1 MMRVLPIEKP
11 RSLRMRLAYAYGKKT
26 YGRVITPMK
35 VVMARVPA
43 ILPVYQ
49 KIAGY
54 MKQSRLD
61 PSLLLLIQ
69 GYTAGYN
76 QCGFCIDITR
86 SFAAHDAALLEK
98 LWRVGDY
105 GVDPIFTDA
114 ERAALAYVEAV
125 TRNRAVTD
133 DVFETMKAHYSDE
146 EIVEITLVNAIE
158 HFYNLVNG
166 PLGIESD
173 GLCAVK
179 PRGIEASAVSK
190 LTG

>member
-1 MMRVLPIEKP
+1 MRLLPIEKP
-11 RSLRMRLAYAYGKKT
+11 RGLRLRLAYAYCRKT

-35 VVMARVPA
+35 VIMARVPA
-43 ILPVYQ
+43 IMPVYQ
-49 KIAGY
+49 KISAY
-54 MKQSRLD
+54 KKRSRLD

-98 LWRVGDY
+98 LWRVSDYAGDP
-105 GVDPIFTDA
+105 VFTEA
-114 ERAALAYVEAV
+114 ERAALAYVEAISRDRIV
-125 TRNRAVTD
+125 PD
-133 DVFETMKAHYSDE
+133 DVFAALKAHYPDA

-158 HFYNLVNG
+158 HFYNLVNV

-173 GLCAVK
+173 GLCAIK
-179 PRGIEASAVSK
+179 PRGLDESAFSK
-190 LTG
+190 VTG

>member
-1 MMRVLPIEKP
+1 MRLLPIEKP
-11 RSLRMRLAYAYGKKT
+11 RGLRLRVAYAYCRKT

-43 ILPVYQ
+43 IMPVYQ
-49 KIAGY
+49 KITAY
-54 MKQSRLD
+54 KKRSRLD
-61 PSLLLLIQ
+61 PTLILLIQ

-98 LWRVGDY
+98 LWRVADFA
-105 GVDPIFTDA
+105 VDPVFTDA
-114 ERAALAYVEAV
+114 ERAALAYVQAV
-125 TRNRAVTD
+125 TRDRVVPD
-133 DVFETMKAHYSDE
+133 DVFDALKRCYSDE

-158 HFYNLVNG
+158 HFYNLVNR

-173 GLCAVK
+173 GLCAIT
-179 PRGIEASAVSK
+179 PRGLEAPAASK
-190 LTG
+190 AAG

>member
-1 MMRVLPIEKP
+1 MRLLPIEKP
-11 RSLRMRLAYAYGKKT
+11 RSLRVRMAYAYCKRT

-49 KIAGY
+49 KITGY
-54 MKQSRLD
+54 MKKSRLD

-86 SFAAHDAALLEK
+86 SFAAHDVALLEK
-98 LWRVGDY
+98 LWRVADFRL
-105 GVDPIFTDA
+105 DPVFTEA
-114 ERAALAYVEAV
+114 ERAALAYVESV
-125 TRNRAVTD
+125 TRDRVVPD
-133 DVFETMKAHYSDE
+133 EIFESLKTYYSDE

-173 GLCAVK
+173 GLCAIK
-179 PRGIEASAVSK
+179 PRGLEKQALSEV
-190 LTG
+190 TE